1 MKEVPMIKTLIKHG
15 NSAALVIESS
25 ILEQLGATSETAF
38 EVVTDGHA
46 LILTPVKD
54 TVHSVKVRKSM
65 ERVGKHYAKSFE
77 ELAK

>member
-1 MKEVPMIKTLIKHG
+1 MIKTLTKHG
-15 NSAALVIESS
+15 NSAALVIERP
-25 ILEQLGATSETAF
+25 ILELLGASADTAF